1 MPLNVT
7 WNPDDYYSF
16 ASGTTQ
22 RSYEQS
28 INVNKPT
35 TFELEPHYVRANS
48 IATGTY
54 NASVNRNANTYY
66 AADTV
71 VT

>member
-1 MPLNVT
+1 MPLSVI
-7 WNPDDYYSF
+7 WDPDDYYSF

-22 RSYEQS
+22 KSQERS
-28 INVNKPT
+28 INVNGPA
-35 TFELEPHYVRANS
+35 TFNNSPQYVRAAS